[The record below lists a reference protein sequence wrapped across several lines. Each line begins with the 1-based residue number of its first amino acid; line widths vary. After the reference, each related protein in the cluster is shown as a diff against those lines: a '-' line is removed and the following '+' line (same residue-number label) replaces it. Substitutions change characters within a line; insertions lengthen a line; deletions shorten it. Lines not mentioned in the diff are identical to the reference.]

1 MKDKMTKEERNT
13 AELAVEN
20 LHEAVEAL
28 NAAYE
33 QVYDLA
39 MEYGWD
45 IDFDNISQA
54 SMLAGK
60 EALGIV
66 DSIAQEDGWKH
77 YSVLDGVQSSN
88 GVQEVERN
96 LEGGKE

>member
-1 MKDKMTKEERNT
+1 MYKMTKEERNT

-33 QVYDLA
+33 QVYELA
-39 MEYGWD
+39 IDYCWD
-45 IDFDNISQA
+45 IDFENVSRA
-54 SMLAGK
+54 SMLAGR

-66 DSIAQEDGWKH
+66 ESIAQEDGWSH
-77 YSVLDGVQSSN
+77 YRCKKYEKKG
-88 GVQEVERN
+88 E
-96 LEGGKE
+96 

>member
-1 MKDKMTKEERNT
+1 MKDNMTKEERNT

-20 LHEAVEAL
+20 LHEAVESL
-28 NAAYE
+28 NAAYK

-54 SMLAGK
+54 SMLAGR

-66 DSIAQEDGWKH
+66 ESIAQEDGWSH
-77 YSVLDGVQSSN
+77 YRCKKYEKKGEQ
-88 GVQEVERN
+88 
-96 LEGGKE
+96 K